1 MTCSACGTEI
11 RVPKLASRIT
21 TESAITGPY
30 RSTGERTRTSTMFA
44 CPFCGVDCDAS
55 LVTCP
60 TCSVSLE
67 SMRCRG
73 CYHLRAIGS
82 RACERCGTERPLPR
96 YAHALDAPCPRCDEP
111 LGEADAHGGAFACGT
126 CAGFFV
132 THERLAELLTSPTN
146 EPPTAP
152 FSHERASD
160 PGRKRDPRAYL
171 PCPQCHTSMSRRGFG
186 RRSGIV
192 VDVCTIHGTWFDPG
206 ELPEAMRFAARGGE
220 LVDGRRVSVQTSST
234 GGAVLVSPPASPDEP
249 SRTLA
254 SIVAW
259 LLE

>member
-1 MTCSACGTEI
+1 M
-11 RVPKLASRIT
+11 KRIG
-21 TESAITGPY
+21 ALG
-30 RSTGERTRTSTMFA
+30 
-44 CPFCGVDCDAS
+44 
-55 LVTCP
+55 TCP
-60 TCSVSLE
+60 TCSVSLG

-73 CYHLRAIGS
+73 CYHLRA
-82 RACERCGTERPLPR
+82 RRLPR
-96 YAHALDAPCPRCDEP
+96 VRALRNRADSPSLRARARRSPCLRCDEP

-126 CAGFFV
+126 CAGFLM
-132 THERLAELLTSPTN
+132 THERLAELLTIPTN
-146 EPPTAP
+146 EPPTAL

-192 VDVCTIHGTWFDPG
+192 VDICIIHGTWFDPG
-206 ELPEAMRFAARGGE
+206 ELPDAMRFAARGGE
-220 LVDGRRVSVQTSST
+220 LVDERRVTAHDSSSE
-234 GGAVLVSPPASPDEP
+234 GAGLASRSPSPDDP

>member
-1 MTCSACGTEI
+1 
-11 RVPKLASRIT
+11 
-21 TESAITGPY
+21 
-30 RSTGERTRTSTMFA
+30 MFA